1 MNYLLTVYMNIPK
14 YSKKIM
20 TQQELNSGF
29 LSSIVISPYI
39 SGFSIGYLGIYK
51 FSTLQVQK
59 GKGVCNFLP
68 LDLYKIIVHS
78 LLYVCLRRYSFASL
92 CVKASHTIIDIWS
105 HNIVIR
111 KIREEHFLLSSRWSR
126 LFFRKKEYRVT

>member
-1 MNYLLTVYMNIPK
+1 
-14 YSKKIM
+14 M
-20 TQQELNSGF
+20 TKQESNSGF
-29 LSSIVISPYI
+29 LSSIVKSLYI
-39 SGFSIGYLGIYK
+39 SGFSIGYLTIYK

-92 CVKASHTIIDIWS
+92 CVKASHTIIDI
-105 HNIVIR
+105 
-111 KIREEHFLLSSRWSR
+111 
-126 LFFRKKEYRVT
+126 